1 VTDIVDAATRRRMMQ
16 GIRGRDTKPELLV
29 RRGLHARGFRY
40 VLGGRGLPG
49 RPDLV
54 FPSRAVVIFVHGCFW
69 HRHDGCRFAYVPGT
83 RTEFWMTKFEVN
95 VRRDHRQQEQLRALG
110 WKVITVWECELRAAS
125 ETVIEDLRETLSA
138 SKSRPPARLQS
149 PRKHDPH
156 R

>member
-1 VTDIVDAATRRRMMQ
+1 
-16 GIRGRDTKPELLV
+16 
-29 RRGLHARGFRY
+29 
-40 VLGGRGLPG
+40 
-49 RPDLV
+49 
-54 FPSRAVVIFVHGCFW
+54 
-69 HRHDGCRFAYVPGT
+69 
-83 RTEFWMTKFEVN
+83 MTKFEVN

-125 ETVIEDLRETLSA
+125 ETVIGNLRETLSA